1 MKYVTFWLASMT
13 LIMATLV
20 ACVVTPDV
28 MTGLSGLIIRM
39 FLGYCG
45 IIMVAQ
51 LFASLAAISR
61 LLDELSRPEPA
72 SHKVYLR

>member
-13 LIMATLV
+13 LILATLV
-20 ACVVTPDV
+20 ASVVTPEV
-28 MTGLSGLIIRM
+28 MSGISGLMIRF

-51 LFASLAAISR
+51 LFASLSAIR
-61 LLDELSRPEPA
+61 QLFEELSSAKPVSRR
-72 SHKVYLR
+72 VLLR

>member
-1 MKYVTFWLASMT
+1 MRYVTFWLASMT

-20 ACVVTPDV
+20 ASVVTPDI
-28 MTGLSGLIIRM
+28 MNGISGLVIRF

-51 LFASLAAISR
+51 FFASLAAVRR
-61 LLDELSRPEPA
+61 LFMELTSAKPVTRR
-72 SHKVYLR
+72 VYLR

>member
-1 MKYVTFWLASMT
+1 MRYVTFWLASMT

-20 ACVVTPDV
+20 ASVATPDI
-28 MTGLSGLIIRM
+28 MSGISGLVIRF

-51 LFASLAAISR
+51 LFASLAAVRR
-61 LLDELSRPEPA
+61 LFMELTSAKPVARR
-72 SHKVYLR
+72 VYLR

>member
-51 LFASLAAISR
+51 LFASLAAIRR
-61 LLDELSRPEPA
+61 LFDELSRPEPA
-72 SHKVYLR
+72 SRKVYLR